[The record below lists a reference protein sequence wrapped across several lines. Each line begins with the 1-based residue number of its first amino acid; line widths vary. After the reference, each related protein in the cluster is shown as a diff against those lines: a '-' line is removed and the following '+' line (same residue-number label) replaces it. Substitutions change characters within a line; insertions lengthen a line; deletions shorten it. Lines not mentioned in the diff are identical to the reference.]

1 MKLIY
6 VISSERVDGNLTDGW
21 DNVVLRIHVVCK
33 PYLRTPCISP
43 QRQPL
48 GEPIAHRGGQALLRF
63 RPGCLSFTS
72 SLGERP
78 AVHAV
83 LSAAEAE
90 AEFPAVA
97 ALAGAAR
104 TSSPSLPGRCH
115 VACLL
120 DRSRPLTAARGHR
133 SCTCCR
139 TSGESSF

>member
-1 MKLIY
+1 MTRRGCADRAKHGGVKLIY
-6 VISSERVDGNLTDGW
+6 VLGSERVDGNVTDGW
-21 DNVVLRIHVVCK
+21 DNVMLRIHVVCT
-33 PYLRTPCISP
+33 PCLRTPCISP

-97 ALAGAAR
+97 AFASAAG
-104 TSSPSLPGRCH
+104 TSSPAATLCG
-115 VACLL
+115 V
-120 DRSRPLTAARGHR
+120 RP
-133 SCTCCR
+133 
-139 TSGESSF
+139 